1 MLVALPI
8 GIDEPIINPTG
19 DSLGR
24 VRLSPAE
31 PHLMRMCGR
40 PGPEQGVI
48 NSGAVITYFRPH
60 YVLHFIIANLW
71 VFDWVYFPPT

>member
-19 DSLGR
+19 DSLGP
-24 VRLSPAE
+24 VTLSPAE
-31 PHLMRMCGR
+31 SHQMHVWQR
-40 PGPEQGVI
+40 PEEGVI
-48 NSGAVITYFRPH
+48 NSGALMTYFRPH
-60 YVLHFIIANLW
+60 YVLHFIIVSLW